1 MMVNL
6 FSIFDPSTKLLL
18 SSNWLSIMIYFFL
31 LPVQLWMVPT
41 RHKQSFSFLLNYLF
55 KEFKP
60 LVKKAP
66 FVLLISLS
74 IFVFIMI
81 NNLMGLLPY
90 VFTASSHL
98 TFTLALALSFWLAT
112 FIYTWINNTNN
123 SLIHLIPQGT
133 PSILMPF
140 MVLIETVSSLIRPGT
155 LAVRLAANMIAGH
168 LLIVLLSS
176 SFLFSPITALPLL
189 YSAQF
194 LLSLLE
200 IAVALIQAYVF
211 SILMTLYAA
220 ESMN

>member
-6 FSIFDPSTKLLL
+6 FSIFDPSTKFMIL
-18 SSNWLSIMIYFFL
+18 SNWASPLLCFFL
-31 LPVQLWMVPT
+31 IPTQLWQMPS
-41 RHKQSFSFLLNYLF
+41 RPKQLFSFLFNYLF

-66 FVLLISLS
+66 PILIISLS
-74 IFVFIMI
+74 IFIFIAI
-81 NNLMGLLPY
+81 NNSMGLLPY
-90 VFTASSHL
+90 IFTASSHL
-98 TFTLALALSFWLAT
+98 VFTLSLALSLWLAT
-112 FIYTWINNTNN
+112 FIYSWVNNTSN

-133 PSILMPF
+133 PYILMPF
-140 MVLIETVSSLIRPGT
+140 MVLIETVSSIIRPGT

-176 SFLFSPITALPLL
+176 SFLFSPYLALPLL
-189 YSAQF
+189 YLAQI

-200 IAVALIQAYVF
+200 MAVALIQAYVF
-211 SILMTLYAA
+211 SILLTLYSA